1 MQSEPRPLHEVFLA
15 AVHDERVRLRSRR
28 GLLAGS
34 AGLGMVLVAAT
45 RSGLAQDATPE
56 AATLPRAG
64 ATPEAAAMPE
74 MRGAELAAD
83 FENDLDVLNY
93 ALTLEHLE
101 HAFYRDG
108 LASFTADQFAT
119 AGFDLAVVT
128 NLTAFSNQELA
139 HVEALTGVVA
149 DLGGT
154 PVQEAVY
161 DFGDAFTDPT
171 AFLETAQALENT
183 GVAAYDG
190 AGAAISDPALLT
202 TAGTIVAVEGLHAA
216 YLNVLNGEQPA
227 PRPFEEPLSRDEVLE
242 IASQFLPADTATPTG

>member
-1 MQSEPRPLHEVFLA
+1 MA
-15 AVHDERVRLRSRR
+15 
-28 GLLAGS
+28 
-34 AGLGMVLVAAT
+34 LVAVT

-56 AATLPRAG
+56 AASLPQVG
-64 ATPEAAAMPE
+64 ATPETAAMPQ
-74 MRGAELAAD
+74 MQGAALAAD

-108 LASFTADQFAT
+108 LASFTAEQFAT

-128 NLTAFSNQELA
+128 NLTAFGNQELA
-139 HVEALTGVVA
+139 HVEALTGVIA
-149 DLGGT
+149 NLGGT

-216 YLNVLNGEQPA
+216 YLNVLNGDQPA
-227 PRPFEEPLSRDEVLE
+227 PQPFEEPLSRDEVLE
-242 IASQFLPADTATPTG
+242 IASQFLLADAATPTS